1 MEYIWKSP
9 LWIVIFERA
18 TTNKILLTDD
28 IQSGGSCSVNYYKL
42 VWSIEPWPFNTNLI
56 YDRVVP
62 LSLKYTVKI
71 GHYLLIYRVQM
82 QPNVAQNHINSLKY
96 FSVFLLNCKIFYAFA
111 TWKELIRK
119 SLCLPIFRNITEIVK
134 KKNKSLYAFK
144 GRCHKITD
152 VCMDL

>member
-1 MEYIWKSP
+1 MEPCVFLFLSHFLYGIYVKSP

-62 LSLKYTVKI
+62 LSLKYTVKF

-82 QPNVAQNHINSLKY
+82 QPNVPQNHINSLKY
-96 FSVFLLNCKIFYAFA
+96 FSVFLLYCKMFYAFA

-134 KKNKSLYAFK
+134 KK
-144 GRCHKITD
+144 
-152 VCMDL
+152 